1 MELITNGKA
10 VCDCSAKLKELEA
23 NLNDDGVF
31 LHISARVR
39 CDCGVEY
46 QLGDSQREGR
56 YWFAV
61 GVAPD
66 RA

>member
-1 MELITNGKA
+1 MELITNGKP
-10 VCDCSAKLKELEA
+10 VCDCSVKLKGLEA

-31 LHISARVR
+31 LHTGARVR

-46 QLGDSQREGR
+46 RLRDSQSGGR
-56 YWFAV
+56 SWYAV
-61 GVAPD
+61 GTALD